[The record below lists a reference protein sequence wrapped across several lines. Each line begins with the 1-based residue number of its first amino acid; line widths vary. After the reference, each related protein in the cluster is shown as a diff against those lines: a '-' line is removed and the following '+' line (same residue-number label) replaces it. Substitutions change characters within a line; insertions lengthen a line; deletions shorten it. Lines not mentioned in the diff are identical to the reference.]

1 MTSHELDGS
10 EISLSPNIETRRRAR
25 NAVPQDVFDN
35 LRGRYLLA
43 GTVPEWNRSV
53 DYPMR
58 LLPERMQVALE
69 VLWYIGVRGP
79 LLSLFVLTDIDCR
92 AGTTR
97 SPYR

>member
-1 MTSHELDGS
+1 MDQR
-10 EISLSPNIETRRRAR
+10 SLFPVTLTHAGMHITPSPS
-25 NAVPQDVFDN
+25 PQDVFN
-35 LRGRYLLA
+35 KLSRRYLLA
-43 GTVPEWNRSV
+43 GAVPEWNRSV
-53 DYPMR
+53 EYPMR
-58 LLPERMQVALE
+58 LLIERRQVALE

>member
-1 MTSHELDGS
+1 MTSHELEGS
-10 EISLSPNIETRRRAR
+10 EINLSPNIETRRRAR

-43 GTVPEWNRSV
+43 GAVPEWNRSIE
-53 DYPMR
+53 YPTS
-58 LLPERMQVALE
+58 LLLGRTQVALE
-69 VLWYIGVRGP
+69 VRGP